1 VNYLFW
7 VWRKSVFYFK
17 LKKNEGPTMQSIDQV
32 QDMPQADTCQEAWM
46 GLLKTNC
53 DALFQIALLLS
64 ADPETAEASI
74 VAGIDSLDM
83 SGPPEKEQLAIL
95 QKAVAMRAI
104 EGGHM
109 IGSPDSAEARSI
121 LQTGL
126 WPVLQ
131 IDRFP
136 RACFVLRMLLG
147 YATSSCGQM
156 LGIDDGA
163 VRTFVR
169 IAIMQLHRAVMGSEA
184 ASVCVAGTAA
194 L

>member
-1 VNYLFW
+1 
-7 VWRKSVFYFK
+7 
-17 LKKNEGPTMQSIDQV
+17 MQSIDQV
-32 QDMPQADTCQEAWM
+32 QELPQANTYQEAWI

-74 VAGIDSLDM
+74 VAGIDSVDM
-83 SGPPEKEQLAIL
+83 SGPPEKGQLAIL
-95 QKAVAMRAI
+95 QKAVAMQAI
-104 EGGHM
+104 EGSRV
-109 IGSPDSAEARSI
+109 IGSSGIADARSI

-136 RACFVLRMLLG
+136 RVCFVLRVLLG

-169 IAIMQLHRAVMGSEA
+169 IAIMQLHGAVIGSDA
-184 ASVCVAGTAA
+184 ASVCVEGTPA

>member
-1 VNYLFW
+1 
-7 VWRKSVFYFK
+7 
-17 LKKNEGPTMQSIDQV
+17 MQSIDQV
-32 QDMPQADTCQEAWM
+32 QALPQADTCQEAWT

-74 VAGIDSLDM
+74 VAGIDSVDM
-83 SGPPEKEQLAIL
+83 SAPPQTEQLAIL
-95 QKAVAMRAI
+95 QKVVALQAI
-104 EGGHM
+104 EAGRALAT
-109 IGSPDSAEARSI
+109 PDIAEARSI
-121 LQTGL
+121 LQSGL

-156 LGIDDGA
+156 LGIDDSA
-163 VRTFVR
+163 VRTFLR
-169 IAIMQLHRAVMGSEA
+169 IAIMQLHRAVMGSDPAGVYVEGA
-184 ASVCVAGTAA
+184 TVAV
-194 L
+194 

>member
-1 VNYLFW
+1 
-7 VWRKSVFYFK
+7 
-17 LKKNEGPTMQSIDQV
+17 MQSIDRV
-32 QDMPQADTCQEAWM
+32 QAPPQADSCQEAWRS
-46 GLLKTNC
+46 LLKTNC

-64 ADPETAEASI
+64 ADPETAEASV
-74 VAGIDSLDM
+74 VAGIDRVDM

-95 QKAVAMRAI
+95 QKAIALQAI
-104 EGGHM
+104 EGGRL
-109 IGSPDSAEARSI
+109 IAAPDIADARAI

-163 VRTFVR
+163 VRTFLR
-169 IAIMQLHRAVMGSEA
+169 IAIMQLHRAVIGGDA
-184 ASVCVAGTAA
+184 ATVCVEGNTLAV
-194 L
+194 